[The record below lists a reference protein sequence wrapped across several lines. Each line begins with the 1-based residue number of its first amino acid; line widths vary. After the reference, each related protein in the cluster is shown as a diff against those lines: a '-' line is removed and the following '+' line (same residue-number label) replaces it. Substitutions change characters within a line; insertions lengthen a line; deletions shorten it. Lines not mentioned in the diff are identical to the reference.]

1 MTGYSERV
9 ERAAV
14 YVGEKVGT
22 GFHAA
27 IILGSGLG
35 KIAEGL
41 EGKKIIAYSEI
52 PGFPSA
58 LIEGHRGELV
68 AGSIGGKRT
77 LVYSGRFHY
86 YQGYSLAEVTLPVR
100 IAKRL
105 GISLLIVT
113 NASGGIN
120 VSFKPGDIMLI
131 SDHINNMGVNPLIG
145 SEATHF
151 GPLFIDMSEP
161 YDRLLRERAGEIAAK
176 DGRIGKLKEGVYLAT
191 MGPSYETKA
200 EISFFNR
207 IGADAVGMSTVPEV
221 IVAVQE
227 ALRVLGI
234 SVITNMA
241 CGIGE
246 GALSHEEVL
255 STMERAGS
263 RVILLIREVLRTFS

>member
-1 MTGYSERV
+1 MSGYRERV
-9 ERAAV
+9 ESAAA
-14 YVGEKVGT
+14 YIGEKAGS

-35 KIAEGL
+35 KLAEEL
-41 EGKKIIAYSEI
+41 EGKKIIPYSEI
-52 PGFPSA
+52 PGFPSS

-68 AGSIGGKRT
+68 AGSFEEKRT

-100 IAKRL
+100 VAKRL
-105 GISLLIVT
+105 GVPLLIVT

-131 SDHINNMGVNPLIG
+131 SDHINFMGINPLIG
-145 SEATHF
+145 GEAAIF
-151 GPLFIDMSEP
+151 GPLFIDMSQP
-161 YDRLLRERAGEIAAK
+161 YDRSLRERAEEIAEK
-176 DGRIGKLKEGVYLAT
+176 NGRIGELKEGVYLAT
-191 MGPSYETKA
+191 IGPSYETKA

-207 IGADAVGMSTVPEV
+207 IGVDAVGMSTVPEV

-227 ALRVLGI
+227 GLRVFGI

-255 STMERAGS
+255 STMDRASS
-263 RVILLIREVLRTFS
+263 RVILLIKEVLRTLS